1 MYMEAINEIRNTPAG
16 MSVKLDVYIFTED
29 NTVIAYSPAL
39 DLCGY
44 GYNDEDAKESFHIA
58 VTEYLDFGLSHK
70 TLVADLRSHGWKV
83 RSLKQ
88 RKMSSPS
95 FDTLLRNNDTF
106 RDILENKDYRKESQ
120 PLPLPVIA

>member
-1 MYMEAINEIRNTPAG
+1 MAIVNEIRNTTSG
-16 MSVKLDVYIFTED
+16 MSIKLDVYIFSED

-44 GYNDEDAKESFHIA
+44 GYTDEEAKESFHIA
-58 VTEYLDFGLSHK
+58 VSEYLNFGLTHK

-88 RKMSSPS
+88 RKMASPT
-95 FDTLLRNNDTF
+95 FDTMLRNSDTL

-120 PLPLPVIA
+120 PLPLPVIS

>member
-1 MYMEAINEIRNTPAG
+1 MSVTNEIRNTAMG
-16 MSVKLDVYIFTED
+16 VSVKLDVYIFRED
-29 NTVIAYSPAL
+29 DSVIAYSPAL

-44 GYNDEDAKESFHIA
+44 GYSEKEAKDSFHI
-58 VTEYLDFGLSHK
+58 VMTEYLEYGLSHK
-70 TLVADLRSHGWKV
+70 TLVSDLRSHGWKV

-95 FDTLLRNNDTF
+95 LDTLWRTNETF

>member
-1 MYMEAINEIRNTPAG
+1 MASVNEIRNTPEG

-39 DLCGY
+39 DLCGS
-44 GYNDEDAKESFHIA
+44 GYTDAEAKASFHIA
-58 VTEYLDFGLSHK
+58 VSEYLKFGLSHK
-70 TLVADLRSHGWKV
+70 TLINDLRSHGWKV

-88 RKMSSPS
+88 LKMASPS
-95 FDTLLRNNDTF
+95 LETLLRDNETF

-120 PLPLPVIA
+120 PMPLTVIA

>member
-1 MYMEAINEIRNTPAG
+1 MDTVNEIRNTPIG

-39 DLCGY
+39 DLCGS
-44 GYNDEDAKESFHIA
+44 GYTDAEAKESFHIA
-58 VTEYLDFGLSHK
+58 VTEYLDYGLSHK
-70 TLVADLRSHGWKV
+70 TLMADLRAHGWKV

-88 RKMSSPS
+88 RKMASPT

-120 PLPLPVIA
+120 SMPLPIIA

>member
-1 MYMEAINEIRNTPAG
+1 MAIVNEIRNTTSG
-16 MSVKLDVYIFTED
+16 MSIKLDVYIFSED

-44 GYNDEDAKESFHIA
+44 GYTYEEAKESFHIA
-58 VTEYLDFGLSHK
+58 VSEYLNFGLTHK

-88 RKMSSPS
+88 RKMASPT
-95 FDTLLRNNDTF
+95 FDTMLRNSDTL

-120 PLPLPVIA
+120 PLPLPVIS